1 MAPTTLS
8 PTIPPAF
15 DLRQTADWLAT
26 QQLADL
32 DRHHDELVFAVDAAA
47 VAAGAPDAL
56 RPSPADPTP
65 ALVRLFNHHAA
76 TLQQRRR
83 IAA

>member
-8 PTIPPAF
+8 PTLPLTF
-15 DLRQTADWLAT
+15 DLRQTANWLAT

-47 VAAGAPDAL
+47 VAAGAPEAL
-56 RPSPADPTP
+56 RPAASDPTP

-76 TLQQRRR
+76 TLHQRDR
-83 IAA
+83 IAL

>member
-8 PTIPPAF
+8 PTLPLTF

-47 VAAGAPDAL
+47 VAAGAPASL

-65 ALVRLFNHHAA
+65 ALVRLFNHHAC
-76 TLQQRRR
+76 TIQRSQR
-83 IAA
+83 AA